1 MNYICLYLQSSV
13 PLQCLCWNIGHTL
26 ILLGYPSRLYFLQ
39 LLGFILWVLIA
50 YSPRMSGSMST
61 EKQGKATKYIKD
73 NRTRH
78 KF

>member
-1 MNYICLYLQSSV
+1 MNYICLYLQSEYSSV
-13 PLQCLCWNIGHTL
+13 PLQCRCWNIGHTL

-61 EKQGKATKYIKD
+61 EKQGKATKG
-73 NRTRH
+73 
-78 KF
+78 